1 MRMICLPRDRVWS
14 LSMFTAAVLILAV
27 SVALMVT
34 AASAQTSGSSDD
46 RVTLNVKDANIRDV
60 LELLFKGRNA
70 SFVVDPQV
78 YQVAP
83 AINASVVDQP
93 FEVALR
99 SILNA
104 SGLKYIKSQNV
115 YTITVKTPTTEVT
128 AATPTAPTVE
138 TTTETTTRASIT
150 VAKIP
155 LMRADPAEVAQ
166 VFGGTVI
173 TGGLIGVGAGGWG
186 GMGYGGLGGYGGYG
200 GLGGYGS
207 WGGLGYGGG
216 FGGIGT
222 LGGWGGIGS
231 IGGGIGSWGSYGYG
245 GLGGLGTSTWG
256 GYGSTLGGYGGIGT
270 YGAYGGIGTY
280 R

>member
-1 MRMICLPRDRVWS
+1 MTGTRLPKNFKRSRSV
-14 LSMFTAAVLILAV
+14 FTTTALMLAVVAVLAATAV
-27 SVALMVT
+27 W
-34 AASAQTSGSSDD
+34 AQSGSSSDD
-46 RVTLNVKDANIRDV
+46 RVTLNVKDGNIRDV

-104 SGLKYIKSQNV
+104 SGLKYVKSQNV
-115 YTITVKTPTTEVT
+115 YTITVKTPTTET
-128 AATPTAPTVE
+128 TTTPTAPPVE
-138 TTTETTTRASIT
+138 TTTETTTRASVT

-173 TGGLIGVGAGGWG
+173 SGGLIGSGFGGWG

-200 GLGGYGS
+200 SFGGFGGYGS
-207 WGGLGYGGG
+207 WGGLGYGSG
-216 FGGIGT
+216 FGGIST

-231 IGGGIGSWGSYGYG
+231 IGGIGSWGGYGYG
-245 GLGGLGTSTWG
+245 GGLGTGTWGGFGSTYGGLGT
-256 GYGSTLGGYGGIGT
+256 YGGIGT
-270 YGAYGGIGTY
+270 GVY